1 MLIVITGPTATGKT
15 ALGIQLAKQHD
26 GEIVSAD
33 SMQIYK
39 YMDIGTA
46 KPTPEEQKSVP
57 HHMIDVVPPWENYS
71 VARYVKEATT
81 IIDDIIKRGKKPII
95 VGGTGLYIDSLLS
108 GREFAPKGDEKLRIE
123 LEERYEKVGGE
134 EMLSELKNIDP
145 ITAERLSPNDKKR
158 IVRALETFI
167 VTGKTKEQHDEETR
181 KIPPRYKA
189 QKYALIYDDRAVLY
203 DKIDKRVDNM
213 IKSGLEQEVENL
225 LKMCKPFES
234 ELNKGRKP
242 TAMKAI
248 GYKELT
254 ETING
259 NVPLSDAIE
268 TIKME
273 SRRYAKRQ
281 MTWLRR
287 DKTIVKLS
295 PQLCHSAQVA
305 E

>member
-1 MLIVITGPTATGKT
+1 MIVITGPTATGKT

-33 SMQIYK
+33 SMQVYK

-46 KPTPEEQKSVP
+46 KPTIEEQKFAI

-71 VARYVKEATT
+71 VARYVKEAAT
-81 IIDDIIKRGKKPII
+81 IIDDILIRGKKPII
-95 VGGTGLYIDSLLS
+95 VGGTGLYIESLLS

-123 LEERYEKVGGE
+123 LEEHYETVGGE
-134 EMLSELKNIDP
+134 EMLRELEKVDYV
-145 ITAERLSPNDKKR
+145 TAERLSPNDKKR
-158 IVRALETFI
+158 IVRALETFL
-167 VTGKTKEQHDEETR
+167 VTGKTKQQHDEESR

-189 QKYALIYDDRAVLY
+189 QKYALIYDDRAALY
-203 DKIDKRVDNM
+203 DKIDKRVESM
-213 IKSGLEQEVENL
+213 IESGLEQEVANL

-234 ELNKGRKP
+234 KLQKDRKP

-259 NVPLSDAIE
+259 NMPLSDAIE
-268 TIKME
+268 KIKME

-281 MTWLRR
+281 LTWLRR
-287 DKTIVKLS
+287 DKTIIKL
-295 PQLCHSAQVA
+295 PPGTTDIGEKMQ
-305 E
+305 